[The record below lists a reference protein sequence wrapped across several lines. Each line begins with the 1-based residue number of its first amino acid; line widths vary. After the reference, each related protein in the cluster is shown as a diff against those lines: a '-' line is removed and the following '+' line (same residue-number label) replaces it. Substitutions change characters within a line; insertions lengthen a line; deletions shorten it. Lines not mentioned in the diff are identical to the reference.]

1 MCKDT
6 FWNRHR
12 VTLKWSIFKNFFY
25 HFSLPWLTNNFFSF
39 HLFRLLLKLCILH
52 CLPLQGWVICAYSRK
67 LSLPNFNPKWASGI
81 SLITSENES
90 FKHLMRK
97 LWCSGMGHTTDV
109 YCNYEWLSFRT
120 KRAMGGGIP
129 FRTALRERLS
139 IINVSEGKVR
149 IIMLV

>member
-1 MCKDT
+1 MHKDT
-6 FWNRHR
+6 MKQRR
-12 VTLKWSIFKNFFY
+12 KVTLKWSIFKNFLFFPALVDQY
-25 HFSLPWLTNNFFSF
+25 FFSF
-39 HLFRLLLKLCILH
+39 HLFRLLLKVCILY

-67 LSLPNFNPKWASGI
+67 LSLPNFNPKRACGI

-97 LWCSGMGHTTDV
+97 LWCSGMGHPTDV